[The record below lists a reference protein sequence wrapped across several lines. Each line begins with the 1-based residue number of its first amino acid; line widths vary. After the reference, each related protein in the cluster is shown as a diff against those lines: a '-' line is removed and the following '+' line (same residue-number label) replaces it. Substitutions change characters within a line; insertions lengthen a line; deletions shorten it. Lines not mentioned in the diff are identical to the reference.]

1 MERFISAGR
10 VFHPRGILRGGKR
23 SGRRTEGRED
33 SDRGGDEGCQGGQVI
48 YSLSASQGRMANAI
62 PSSLHNLLMN
72 RIALTARLLIIHRP
86 SLPGA
91 SENFAQ

>member
-1 MERFISAGR
+1 MNARTSNGGAG
-10 VFHPRGILRGGKR
+10 GG
-23 SGRRTEGRED
+23 
-33 SDRGGDEGCQGGQVI
+33 SDRGGDEGWSGQVI
-48 YSLSASQGRMANAI
+48 YLLSASQGRMANAI

-91 SENFAQ
+91 SEDFAQ